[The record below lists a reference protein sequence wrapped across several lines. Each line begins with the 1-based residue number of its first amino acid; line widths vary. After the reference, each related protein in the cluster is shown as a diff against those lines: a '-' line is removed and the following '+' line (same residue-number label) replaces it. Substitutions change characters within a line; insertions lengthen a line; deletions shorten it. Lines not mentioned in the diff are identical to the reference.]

1 MMSGSHW
8 THRYLSILTWTMSSE
23 QSTEFEPYK
32 AQLEALKKE
41 LSERL
46 SGLSRGAKI
55 ALDRSFSEQAVEL
68 ENRDVAMA
76 LDAEAREELVEIE
89 KALQRVASGQ
99 YGQCLHCG
107 EDIPGARPAAAPE
120 AAFCIECASR
130 AE

>member
-1 MMSGSHW
+1 
-8 THRYLSILTWTMSSE
+8 MSSE

-107 EDIPGARPAAAPE
+107 EDIPGARLAAAPE